1 MTAASDIGLRIGS
14 AVQPIYDIVLP
25 PTPTVRAAPLGDIA
39 PAAGLDLI
47 VVGGLAAAV
56 AAVLAIIV
64 HRRRQR

>member
-1 MTAASDIGLRIGS
+1 MATDIGLRIGS
-14 AVQPIYDIVLP
+14 AVPPIYDIILP
-25 PTPTVRAAPLGDIA
+25 PTPTVRVAPVADVA